1 MAEKANFK
9 TNALRILENMKINY
23 TLHKYEHGDEFSGG
37 LEIAEKLGQK
47 PEQVFKTIVTHGQSR
62 ENYVFVLPVNKEIDF
77 KAAARAVGEKSIEMI
92 KLTELTK
99 ITGYIRGGCSP
110 IGMKKKFRTVIDESC
125 RSFDT
130 IMVSAGKVGCQMELA
145 PSDLIKAA
153 ECDVT
158 KITQG

>member
-62 ENYVFVLPVNKEIDF
+62 ENYVFVLPQS
-77 KAAARAVGEKSIEMI
+77 RRPCG
-92 KLTELTK
+92 
-99 ITGYIRGGCSP
+99 R
-110 IGMKKKFRTVIDESC
+110 
-125 RSFDT
+125 
-130 IMVSAGKVGCQMELA
+130 
-145 PSDLIKAA
+145 
-153 ECDVT
+153 
-158 KITQG
+158 